1 MGFKN
6 GNILEPSCGVGNF
19 IGMLPTEMSNSNVYG
34 VELDTISSSIA
45 KQLYQK
51 ANIINSPYEDTDL
64 PNNFFDVT
72 IGNVPFG
79 DFKVVDKKY
88 DKYNFLIHDYFF
100 AKSLDKLRPNGVM
113 AFITSKGTMDK
124 KNSSFRRY
132 MSQRAD
138 LLGAIRLP
146 NYTFSSLAGTEVTS
160 DILFFKREVMLHI
173 LSLVGLMLLLLKTVF
188 HLIIT
193 LLKILI

>member
-79 DFKVVDKKY
+79 DFKVVDKSTISII
-88 DKYNFLIHDYFF
+88 FLFT
-100 AKSLDKLRPNGVM
+100 
-113 AFITSKGTMDK
+113 IT
-124 KNSSFRRY
+124 FC
-132 MSQRAD
+132 Q
-138 LLGAIRLP
+138 
-146 NYTFSSLAGTEVTS
+146 VT
-160 DILFFKREVMLHI
+160 
-173 LSLVGLMLLLLKTVF
+173 
-188 HLIIT
+188 
-193 LLKILI
+193 